1 MADKIHVLIA
11 DDHAIVRQGLKQ
23 ILSETED
30 LLVTGEADDGAE
42 ALNLARQQPW
52 DVFLLDVSMPN
63 RNGIDTL
70 KQLKKEF
77 PRLPVLILSMHPEE
91 QYAVRALKAGA
102 AGYLTK
108 NTPPQKVLEA
118 IRNAARGRKYIS
130 PELAQTLAS
139 RMSEDVADG
148 RLAHE
153 ILSDREFQTL
163 RFIAG
168 GKKLAEIANEMSL
181 SPKTVSVY
189 RARLLEKMKLR
200 NNAELTRYA
209 IRNQLVE

>member
-1 MADKIHVLIA
+1 MIRVLIA
-11 DDHAIVRQGLKQ
+11 DDHPMVRKGLSQ
-23 ILSETED
+23 MVAESED
-30 LLVTGEADDGAE
+30 LESAGEAENYASVSR
-42 ALNLARQQPW
+42 ALRQTPV
-52 DVFLLDVSMPN
+52 DVLLLDVEMPGKNGLDILKALKCSHPKLQVLMFSMY
-63 RNGIDTL
+63 
-70 KQLKKEF
+70 
-77 PRLPVLILSMHPEE
+77 PEE

-108 NTPPQKVLEA
+108 NTPPQKVLDA

-139 RMSEDVADG
+139 RISEDITDG

-168 GKKLAEIANEMSL
+168 GKKLAEIAADMSL

>member
-1 MADKIHVLIA
+1 MIRVLIA
-11 DDHAIVRQGLKQ
+11 DDHPMVRKGLAQ
-23 ILSETED
+23 MVAETDD
-30 LLVTGEADDGAE
+30 LESAGEAENYASVSRI
-42 ALNLARQQPW
+42 LRQQKV
-52 DVFLLDVSMPN
+52 DVLLLDVDMPGKNGLDILKAVHQSHPKLQVLMFSMY
-63 RNGIDTL
+63 
-70 KQLKKEF
+70 
-77 PRLPVLILSMHPEE
+77 PEE

-108 NTPPQKVLEA
+108 NTAPQKVLEA
-118 IRNAARGRKYIS
+118 IRNAARGRKYVS
-130 PELAQTLAS
+130 PELAQTLALRVS
-139 RMSEDVADG
+139 QDLAGG

-153 ILSDREFQTL
+153 TLSDREFQTL

-168 GKKLAEIANEMSL
+168 GKKLAEIAAAMSL

-209 IRNQLVE
+209 ILNQLVE

>member
-1 MADKIHVLIA
+1 MIRVLIA
-11 DDHAIVRQGLKQ
+11 DDHPMVRKGLSQMVAESEDLELVGEAENYAAVSRMLRQGP
-23 ILSETED
+23 
-30 LLVTGEADDGAE
+30 V
-42 ALNLARQQPW
+42 
-52 DVFLLDVSMPN
+52 DVLLLDVEIPG
-63 RNGIDTL
+63 RNGLEIL
-70 KQLKKEF
+70 KAA
-77 PRLPVLILSMHPEE
+77 RLSHPKLQVLMFSMYPEE

-139 RMSEDVADG
+139 RISEDVADG

-153 ILSDREFQTL
+153 TLSDREFQTL

-168 GKKLAEIANEMSL
+168 GKKLAEIAMEMSL

-209 IRNQLVE
+209 ITNQLVE

>member
-1 MADKIHVLIA
+1 MIRVLIA
-11 DDHAIVRQGLKQ
+11 DDHPMVRKGLSQ
-23 ILSETED
+23 MVAETED
-30 LLVTGEADDGAE
+30 LESAGEAENYASVSRT
-42 ALNLARQQPW
+42 LRQKPV
-52 DVFLLDVSMPN
+52 DVLLLDVEMPGKNGLEILKAVRHSYPKLQVLMFSMY
-63 RNGIDTL
+63 
-70 KQLKKEF
+70 
-77 PRLPVLILSMHPEE
+77 PEE

-130 PELAQTLAS
+130 PELAQTLALRIS
-139 RMSEDVADG
+139 DDATDG

-153 ILSDREFQTL
+153 TLSDREFQTL
-163 RFIAG
+163 RFIAS
-168 GKKLAEIANEMSL
+168 GKKLAEIAADMSL

-209 IRNQLVE
+209 IMNQLVE

>member
-1 MADKIHVLIA
+1 M
-11 DDHAIVRQGLKQ
+11 VRKGLSQ
-23 ILSETED
+23 MVAETED
-30 LLVTGEADDGAE
+30 LESAGEAENYASVVRT
-42 ALNLARQQPW
+42 LRQKPV
-52 DVFLLDVSMPN
+52 DVVLLDVEMPGKNGLEVLKAIRRSHPKLQVLMFSMY
-63 RNGIDTL
+63 
-70 KQLKKEF
+70 
-77 PRLPVLILSMHPEE
+77 PEE

-108 NTPPQKVLEA
+108 NTAPQKVLEA

-139 RMSEDVADG
+139 RISEDVADE
-148 RLAHE
+148 RLGHQT
-153 ILSDREFQTL
+153 LSDREFQTL

-168 GKKLAEIANEMSL
+168 GKKLAEIAADMSL

-189 RARLLEKMKLR
+189 RARLLEKMTLR

-209 IRNQLVE
+209 IRNQLIE

>member
-1 MADKIHVLIA
+1 M
-11 DDHAIVRQGLKQ
+11 VRKGLSQ
-23 ILSETED
+23 MVAETED
-30 LLVTGEADDGAE
+30 LESAGEAENYASVVRT
-42 ALNLARQQPW
+42 LRQKPV
-52 DVFLLDVSMPN
+52 DVVLLDVEMPGKNGLEVLKAIRRSHPKLQVLMFSMY
-63 RNGIDTL
+63 
-70 KQLKKEF
+70 
-77 PRLPVLILSMHPEE
+77 PEE

-108 NTPPQKVLEA
+108 NTAPQKVLEA

-139 RMSEDVADG
+139 RISEDVADE
-148 RLAHE
+148 RLGHQT
-153 ILSDREFQTL
+153 LSDREFQTL

-168 GKKLAEIANEMSL
+168 GKKLAEIAADMSL

-209 IRNQLVE
+209 IRNQLIE

>member
-1 MADKIHVLIA
+1 MIRVLIA
-11 DDHAIVRQGLKQ
+11 DDHPMVRKGLSQ
-23 ILSETED
+23 MVAETED
-30 LLVTGEADDGAE
+30 LESAGEAENYASVVRT
-42 ALNLARQQPW
+42 LRHKPV
-52 DVFLLDVSMPN
+52 DVVLLDVEMPGKNGLEILKAIRRSHPKLQVLMFSMY
-63 RNGIDTL
+63 
-70 KQLKKEF
+70 
-77 PRLPVLILSMHPEE
+77 PEE

-130 PELAQTLAS
+130 PELAQTLAL
-139 RMSEDVADG
+139 RISEDVADE
-148 RLAHE
+148 RLAHQT
-153 ILSDREFQTL
+153 LSDREFQTL

-168 GKKLAEIANEMSL
+168 GKKLAEIAADMSL

-189 RARLLEKMKLR
+189 RARLLEKMNLR

>member
-1 MADKIHVLIA
+1 MIRVLIA
-11 DDHAIVRQGLKQ
+11 DDHPMVRKGLAQ
-23 ILSETED
+23 MVAETED
-30 LLVTGEADDGAE
+30 LESAGEADNYASVSR
-42 ALNLARQQPW
+42 ALRVRPV
-52 DVFLLDVSMPN
+52 DVLLLDVEMPGKNGLEILKAVRRTHPKLQVLMFSMY
-63 RNGIDTL
+63 
-70 KQLKKEF
+70 
-77 PRLPVLILSMHPEE
+77 PEE